1 MQSINKMPCRQRQGF
16 FKKDE
21 CRMKEIIKA
30 VKEAGAIAIFPH
42 VMADGDAIGSA
53 LALRNFLVV
62 QGKQAYVIFEEECS
76 YKYRFLFQE
85 TTQCCIYPNIPDV
98 QYDLHISLDSGD
110 MKMLGSR
117 IDLFKSAPSTVNM
130 DHHKTNNKYADL
142 NYISLSS
149 AATGEIIY
157 DFISLYDPIYKPDA
171 FVATCLY
178 VAITTDT
185 GGFRYSNTTKRTH
198 EIAGIL
204 TECDIDIEN
213 INKQVF
219 DLMPKP
225 QLELLKLAL
234 PKASFLHDDKI
245 GVIRISRE
253 DYDKAGAKEEHSDGF
268 VDYVRNVEGV
278 EVAISFKETADG
290 KVKVSFRSSGVVDVS
305 ETAHHFGGGGH
316 ENAAGCTINGD
327 LKDAER
333 QVIEYLIGRMEK

>member
-1 MQSINKMPCRQRQGF
+1 M
-16 FKKDE
+16 KD
-21 CRMKEIIKA
+21 IIKA
-30 VKEAGAIAIFPH
+30 VKEAQHIFIFPH

-53 LALRNFLVV
+53 LALQIFLDM
-62 QGKQAYVIFEEECS
+62 QGKQVHVIFEEESS
-76 YKYRFLFQE
+76 YKYRFLFEKTQ
-85 TTQCCIYPNIPDV
+85 QCCIYPNIPDV
-98 QYDLHISLDSGD
+98 SCDLHISLDSGD

-117 IDLFKSAPSTVNM
+117 FDLFRSAPCTVNI

-149 AATGEIIY
+149 AATGEIIF
-157 DFISLYDPIYKPDA
+157 DFFNLYDPTYKPDT

-204 TECDIDIEN
+204 TECNIDIEY

-225 QLELLKLAL
+225 QMELLKLVL
-234 PKASFLHDDKI
+234 PKASFLYDGKI
-245 GVIRISRE
+245 GVIRIQRG
-253 DYDKAGAKEEHSDGF
+253 DYEKAGAKEEHSDGF

-278 EVAISFKETADG
+278 DVAICFKETADH

-305 ETAHHFGGGGH
+305 ETAHHFNGGGH
-316 ENAAGCTINGD
+316 ENAAGCTVNGA
-327 LKDAER
+327 LFEVEQ
-333 QVIEYLIGRMEK
+333 QVIEYLIRRIKK